1 LRSKSKP
8 FSQNF
13 KTKTLVKMIKETKF
27 ILNNKEHTFLAARKI
42 LMKGQ
47 AKTVDNYKSAYAYLM
62 WRCKKA

>member
-1 LRSKSKP
+1 
-8 FSQNF
+8 
-13 KTKTLVKMIKETKF
+13 MIKETKF

-62 WRCKKA
+62 WRCKKAWSFLQSTLY